1 MFYIISQSY
10 VGPNW
15 ADQKFIDFNTIEIRT
30 APATTNQSQEVC
42 LEGWC
47 GTTNDIEVV
56 AYGEYA
62 TLEAARDAITGI
74 FGKVRKI
81 VVDDDGPNGARSI
94 LETYKPGEFRPESLE
109 QTLAWGYEIIE
120 ETITANTNDAEIDNR
135 VEVLERESN
144 DEGYTRK
151 ANLRYLMSER
161 REELRIEGS
170 YYE

>member
-1 MFYIISQSY
+1 MFYIIRRNY

-15 ADQKFIDFNTIEIRT
+15 ADQKFIDFDTIEILT
-30 APATTNQSQEVC
+30 APATTNQSHEIC

-62 TLEAARDAITGI
+62 TLEAARNAITSI

-81 VVDDDGPNGARSI
+81 AVGDDGPNGDRSI
-94 LETYKPGEFRPESLE
+94 LETYKPGEFRRESLE
-109 QTLAWGYEIIE
+109 ATQAWGYEIIE
-120 ETITANTNDAEIDNR
+120 EMISSDTSDAEIDSR
-135 VEVLERESN
+135 VERLERESN

-151 ANLRYLMSER
+151 ANLQYLMSER
-161 REELRIEGS
+161 REELRVEGS
-170 YYE
+170 YDE